1 VLLGLDFLIKIG
13 AIVDVERGLI
23 QVRHGPGANVEV
35 LPLTMVNL
43 LQRIN
48 SETWMREST
57 TIWQSTSTSDNPDWE
72 TDQDR
77 ASVIKDD
84 VATTSDSNTGT
95 DGSEH
100 GESVSNPLR
109 QIDHEDEFGDN
120 ELEKLVTSEGPLEIL
135 QLILQEQADGFMN
148 EKVTD
153 ADDYANWMRWVAD
166 AEQSRR
172 AMCESIPDVVV
183 TLMLQQ
189 PGLRDTSSI
198 PTLLQAV
205 QMKDGDSSCSTTKLL
220 RSSSHDE
227 MGTRWR
233 EIC

>member
-1 VLLGLDFLIKIG
+1 MQEF
-13 AIVDVERGLI
+13 A
-23 QVRHGPGANVEV
+23 
-35 LPLTMVNL
+35 
-43 LQRIN
+43 
-48 SETWMREST
+48 

-77 ASVIKDD
+77 AIVIKDD
-84 VATTSDSNTGT
+84 AATTSDFDTST

-148 EKVTD
+148 EEVTD
-153 ADDYANWMRWVAD
+153 ADDYADWMRWVAD

-172 AMCESIPDVVV
+172 AMCESTLDAAV

-189 PGLRDTSSI
+189 PGLKDTSSI
-198 PTLLQAV
+198 PTLLQVV
-205 QMKDGDSSCSTTKLL
+205 QMKDGDSSCSTTELL

-227 MGTRWR
+227 MGTRWK
-233 EIC
+233 EICQ

>member
-1 VLLGLDFLIKIG
+1 
-13 AIVDVERGLI
+13 
-23 QVRHGPGANVEV
+23 
-35 LPLTMVNL
+35 M
-43 LQRIN
+43 
-48 SETWMREST
+48 
-57 TIWQSTSTSDNPDWE
+57 
-72 TDQDR
+72 
-77 ASVIKDD
+77 
-84 VATTSDSNTGT
+84 
-95 DGSEH
+95 
-100 GESVSNPLR
+100 
-109 QIDHEDEFGDN
+109 
-120 ELEKLVTSEGPLEIL
+120 EKLVTSEGPLEIL
-135 QLILQEQADGFMN
+135 QLILQEQVDGFMN

-166 AEQSRR
+166 AEQSKR

>member
-1 VLLGLDFLIKIG
+1 
-13 AIVDVERGLI
+13 
-23 QVRHGPGANVEV
+23 
-35 LPLTMVNL
+35 M
-43 LQRIN
+43 
-48 SETWMREST
+48 
-57 TIWQSTSTSDNPDWE
+57 
-72 TDQDR
+72 
-77 ASVIKDD
+77 IKDD
-84 VATTSDSNTGT
+84 AATTSDSDTSI

-120 ELEKLVTSEGPLEIL
+120 ELEKLVTSKGPPEIL

-148 EKVTD
+148 EEVTD
-153 ADDYANWMRWVAD
+153 ADDYADWMRWVAD

-172 AMCESIPDVVV
+172 AMCESTPNVAV

-198 PTLLQAV
+198 LTLLQAV
-205 QMKDGDSSCSTTKLL
+205 QMKDGDSSCNTTELL

-233 EIC
+233 EICQRIRIDSNLDEGGQQQL